1 MDLLRQA
8 RSAALSRWAYPND
21 LTFKRGAPVGCT
33 QDSLAAAPL
42 AAASSVQP
50 NSENYTHA
58 VNLGKTFLPV
68 LFVFCNKTRPPYQNR
83 TVVRS
88 PGGLRRRKA
97 RRGAYN
103 LGVARGWESKSVEEQ
118 QFEAAE
124 KATRTGPPPT
134 RQDAMR
140 WRKSENLRLAR
151 QRVLQQLAANPS
163 SRYRKLL
170 EAALADLDEKL
181 NR

>member
-1 MDLLRQA
+1 
-8 RSAALSRWAYPND
+8 
-21 LTFKRGAPVGCT
+21 
-33 QDSLAAAPL
+33 
-42 AAASSVQP
+42 
-50 NSENYTHA
+50 
-58 VNLGKTFLPV
+58 
-68 LFVFCNKTRPPYQNR
+68 
-83 TVVRS
+83 
-88 PGGLRRRKA
+88 
-97 RRGAYN
+97 
-103 LGVARGWESKSVEEQ
+103 VEEQ